1 MLRLRFDRGTL
12 VVVSRPRE
20 IAPAALEAFV
30 LDARDGNLR
39 APAAAFRKVERT
51 CAQHAIPMNLEN
63 ACHDRV
69 LDSPAPPALR
79 SYQSAAIAAWDIANR
94 RGVVVLPTGAGK
106 TRVAIAAIAQVRRP
120 TLCVVP
126 TRVLLNQWAASLR
139 EAGFPEV
146 GRLGDGSAEIRDLTV
161 ATFESAY
168 RAMPRIGNRFDLLV
182 VDEVHHFGLG
192 VRDELLAMS
201 VARCRLGLTATPRTR
216 EDAVLVGGPSGTPYI
231 GPIVFELGLSD
242 LVGTHLAAFDRTVLT
257 VSLSDGERDRY
268 VSASRV
274 FADARRCVMTA
285 APGCAYAELVATL
298 QRSGPG
304 RRALL
309 ALAQTRRIV
318 AWCESKRAV
327 VGDLLKRHEADR
339 VLVFTSSAEVAHEA
353 AREFLIHPITAEVG
367 RAEREH
373 VLARFRS
380 GEVRAI
386 VSAQVLNEGLD
397 VPDAD
402 VAVITGG
409 LRGTREHVQRVGRV
423 LRPSPGKRALVYELV
438 CRDTHEVA
446 QARTRGSALV
456 A

>member
-12 VVVSRPRE
+12 VVSSRSRSFPKGVLDTF
-20 IAPAALEAFV
+20 I

-39 APAAAFRKVERT
+39 ALAAALPEIEAA
-51 CAQHAIPMNLEN
+51 CARYSTSVAIDDGL
-63 ACHDRV
+63 HDRIIPAV
-69 LDSPAPPALR
+69 APPPLR
-79 SYQSAAIAAWDIANR
+79 GYQSAAITAWEVAGR

-106 TRVAIAAIAQVRRP
+106 TRVAVAAITRVRRP

-126 TRVLLNQWAASLR
+126 TRVLLHQWVGVLQES
-139 EAGFPEV
+139 GFGDI
-146 GRLGDGSAEIRDLTV
+146 GRLGDGFKDVRDVTV

-168 RAMPRIGNRFDLLV
+168 RAMPKFGNRFDFLV

-201 VARCRLGLTATPRTR
+201 LARSRLGLTATPRAP
-216 EDAVLVGGPSGTPYI
+216 EPSGGDSAMEGTPYV

-242 LVGTHLAAFDRTVLT
+242 LVGDHLAPFDRIVLS
-257 VSLSDGERDRY
+257 VPLSDKERRRY
-268 VSASRV
+268 VAAAQL
-274 FADARRCVMTA
+274 FADARRTVMFSRPRCT
-285 APGCAYAELVATL
+285 YAELVATL
-298 QRSGPG
+298 QRSEPG

-309 ALAQTRRIV
+309 AQASTRRIV
-318 AWCESKRAV
+318 AWCTSKRAV
-327 VGDLLKRHEADR
+327 LGDLLVRHRKDR
-339 VLVFTSSAEVAHEA
+339 VLVFTSGAEVAHDI
-353 AREFLIHPITAEVG
+353 ARAFLIHPITAEVG
-367 RAEREH
+367 RAEREY
-373 VLARFRS
+373 VLSRFRS
-380 GEVRAI
+380 GEIRAI

-409 LRGTREHVQRVGRV
+409 LRGKREHVQRVGRV
-423 LRPSPGKRALVYELV
+423 LRPTPGKRALIYELV

-446 QARTRGSALV
+446 QARARGSALV